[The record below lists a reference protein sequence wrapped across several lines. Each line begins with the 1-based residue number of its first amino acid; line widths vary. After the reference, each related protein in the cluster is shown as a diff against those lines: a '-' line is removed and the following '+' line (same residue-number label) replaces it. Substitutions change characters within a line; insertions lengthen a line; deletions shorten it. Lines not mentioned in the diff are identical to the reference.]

1 MTLMQQIKTMTGEGF
16 TIEIRDGK
24 QSGFD
29 VVVRNKLGRHLWC
42 NASDDLIDRD
52 DEQSLV
58 LALEKCRR
66 ESDSPPG

>member
-1 MTLMQQIKTMTGEGF
+1 MTLMQQIKTMTEEGF
-16 TIEIRDGK
+16 TFEIRNGV

-42 NASDDLIDRD
+42 NASADQIDRN

-58 LALEKCRR
+58 LALQECRR